1 MHRRHIFLVLDL
13 LFGEKV
19 VALSVN
25 HPVWIVGSSVNT
37 PVVHQLWQQSKQNR
51 DSNLSLT
58 LMNRVEGVEME
69 QQFGDFLLTI
79 DEHHGEASFSRE
91 EAYTQLTVL
100 GLQLTPVVE
109 EDLVDFEFQ
118 LFSLLPNGFS
128 ALKKV
133 EPS

>member
-1 MHRRHIFLVLDL
+1 MHQRHVFLVLDL

-37 PVVHQLWQQSKQNR
+37 PVVHHLWQQSKQNSK
-51 DSNLSLT
+51 SNLSLT
-58 LMNRVEGVEME
+58 LMNCVEGVEME
-69 QQFGDFLLTI
+69 QQFGNLLLTI
-79 DEHHGEASFSRE
+79 DEHHGEASFNYE
-91 EAYTQLTVL
+91 EAYSRLTVL

-109 EDLVDFEFQ
+109 KDLVNFEFQ
-118 LFSLLPNGFS
+118 PFILLPDGFS
-128 ALKKV
+128 ALKKD